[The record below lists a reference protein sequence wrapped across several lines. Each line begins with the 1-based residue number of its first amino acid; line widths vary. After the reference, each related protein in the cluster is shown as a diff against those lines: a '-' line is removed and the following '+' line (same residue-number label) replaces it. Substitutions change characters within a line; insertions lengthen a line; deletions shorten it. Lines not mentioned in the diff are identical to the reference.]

1 MDHHALPNELWIHIF
16 DFVETPGDLARLI
29 LACRRF
35 RALAHRP
42 LYRTI
47 QWLEPFHT
55 AANLQEWMSASLTD
69 MTDVPRTLIVS
80 HHNGFAEDDIVHQ
93 HHTTGHHSA
102 EEEPPF
108 LFQVFPQPPPNHTLL
123 HASVEDLHE
132 RAPGAHPFC
141 VSSVLMG
148 PRISS
153 FTHLN
158 QLTFFDTTLPESVY
172 RAIFNL
178 PNLRHLCIEYCTLPS
193 LAYTDEV
200 LVAFSNLPIVHLS
213 LQCFSFMFNRQQPM
227 DFLTPYFLCTAA
239 SIQTLKID
247 WTRKAASF
255 FSYSDAL
262 GATNYVLAQNVKDV
276 EIRLPHEHLWPKQDN
291 IARRLYTDALA
302 IFLGNSPTIESLSF
316 THKLHAFHL
325 PTTAL
330 PNLTSFSGPM
340 NAAVLLLNRP
350 LRRLNITDVLR
361 YHQPF
366 ITCMEVIST
375 RQPEL
380 QSLGFL
386 LPAWEDEVL
395 YVISSKFAHL
405 RELAVMYVVN
415 NPSEQTLLSMC
426 HHFLHKFPLLDTVR
440 VFKPVLLREINQHI
454 GQTRN
459 LDREIYTIHDDN
471 LGPGSGSD
479 DDVREFILTWKRVCP
494 LLKEVQYEHKS
505 IWTSCTDGSG
515 WVRTPTKHVL
525 TKVTEAME
533 LKWGMSS

>member
-1 MDHHALPNELWIHIF
+1 MI
-16 DFVETPGDLARLI
+16 
-29 LACRRF
+29 
-35 RALAHRP
+35 
-42 LYRTI
+42 
-47 QWLEPFHT
+47 
-55 AANLQEWMSASLTD
+55 
-69 MTDVPRTLIVS
+69 DVPRTLIVS
-80 HHNGFAEDDIVHQ
+80 HHNGLAEDDIVHQ
-93 HHTTGHHSA
+93 HHTTGAHLAA
-102 EEEPPF
+102 EEPQF
-108 LFQVFPQPPPNHTLL
+108 LQVFPQPPPNHTLL
-123 HASVEDLHE
+123 HAMVEDLHD
-132 RAPGAHPFC
+132 RFPGSHPFC
-141 VSSVLMG
+141 ISSVLMG

-172 RAIFNL
+172 RAIFGL
-178 PNLRHLCIEYCTLPS
+178 PNLRQLCIEYCTLPS
-193 LAYTDEV
+193 LAYSDEV
-200 LVAFSNLPIVHLS
+200 LAAFTSLPIVHLT
-213 LQCFSFMFNRQQPM
+213 LRCFSFMFSRQQPM
-227 DFLTPYFLCTAA
+227 AFLTPYFLCTAA

-262 GATNYVLAQNVKDV
+262 GATNYVLAQNVREV

-302 IFLGNSPTIESLSF
+302 IFLGNSPTIQSLSF

-330 PNLTSFSGPM
+330 PNLTSFSGPIT
-340 NAAVLLLNRP
+340 AAVLLLDRP
-350 LRRLNITDVLR
+350 LRRLNITDALR

-366 ITCMEVIST
+366 ITCMDVIST
-375 RQPEL
+375 RQPGL

-395 YVISSKFAHL
+395 YVISSKFSHL
-405 RELAVMYVVN
+405 RELAVTYVVDD
-415 NPSEQTLLSMC
+415 PSEVSFGNLSRVCCLPDSSRQQMLLSMC

-479 DDVREFILTWKRVCP
+479 DDVREFILTWKRACP

-505 IWTSCTDGSG
+505 VWTSCVDGSG
-515 WVRTPTKHVL
+515 WVRTPTKNDL